1 MLFGERFHAFFDDL
15 VRNISAVGAA
25 SDGAD
30 IVDETNLLKTRSIL
44 QTEAHLPPVID
55 LLIQIQNFVPFI
67 EIQFG
72 VTFEVFYLN
81 FFAVEVN

>member
-1 MLFGERFHAFFDDL
+1 MLFGEGFHAFFDDL
-15 VRNISAVGAA
+15 VRDVGAMGAA

-30 IVDETNLLKTRSIL
+30 VVDETYLLKTRSIL
-44 QTEAHLPPVID
+44 QTKAHLPPIID
-55 LLIQIQNFVPFI
+55 FLIQIQNFVPFI

-72 VTFEVFYLN
+72 VTFKIFYLN